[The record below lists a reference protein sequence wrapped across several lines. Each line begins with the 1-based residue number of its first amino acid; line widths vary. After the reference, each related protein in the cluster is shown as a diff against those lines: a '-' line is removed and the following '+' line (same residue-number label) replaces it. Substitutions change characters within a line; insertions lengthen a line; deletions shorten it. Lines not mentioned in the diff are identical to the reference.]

1 MKFLRLVALAFTV
14 LVLAG
19 CAHDFVRPAP
29 ETLKVGHSTKDD
41 VLKVAGNPTVKND
54 NIQLNGET
62 IQTLTYF
69 YVKGAKF
76 YGMIAPQRTLTY
88 SFFNNVLIGE
98 EFNSSF
104 DEESTNFEAEKAF
117 GIVKGKS
124 TKADVIAALGKP
136 AGDVRYPIIK
146 DKDGKGVVYEYTV
159 SRHGGLMMITT
170 QLVLVITLDANNVVS
185 EVSYKKNG
193 VEQIKS

>member
-1 MKFLRLVALAFTV
+1 MKLLRLVSLSVAV
-14 LVLAG
+14 LVLTG
-19 CAHDFVRPAP
+19 CAHDFVRPAQDAV
-29 ETLKVGHSTKDD
+29 LLGHSTKED

-54 NIQLNGET
+54 KIQINGEN

-76 YGMIAPQRTLTY
+76 YGLIAPQRTLTY

-117 GIVKGKS
+117 ILTKGKS

-136 AGDVRYPIIK
+136 AGEVRYPIIK
-146 DKDGKGVVYEYTV
+146 DKEGKGIVYEYTAT
-159 SRHGGLMMITT
+159 RNGGVVMITT
-170 QLVLVITLDANNVVS
+170 QLVLVITLDANNIVS
-185 EVSYKKNG
+185 DISYKKNG

>member
-1 MKFLRLVALAFTV
+1 MKLFRLVALAFA
-14 LVLAG
+14 VLAMTG

-29 ETLKVGHSTKDD
+29 DALKVGHSTKDE
-41 VLKVAGNPTVKND
+41 VLKVAGTPSFKND
-54 NIQLNGET
+54 KIEINGET
-62 IQTLTYF
+62 IQSITYS

-88 SFFNNVLIGE
+88 SFFNDVLIGD

-104 DEESTNFEAEKAF
+104 DEESTNFEAEKVF
-117 GIVKGKS
+117 GLVKGKS

-146 DKDGKGVVYEYTV
+146 DKNGKGIVYEYTV
-159 SRHGGLMMITT
+159 SRHGGIIMITT
-170 QLVLVITLDANNVVS
+170 QLVVVITLDANNVVTDI
-185 EVSYKKNG
+185 SYKKNG
-193 VEQIKS
+193 TEQIKS

>member
-1 MKFLRLVALAFTV
+1 MRFFRLVAIAFAV
-14 LVLAG
+14 LVMSG

-29 ETLKVGHSTKDD
+29 EVLKVGHSTKDD
-41 VLKVAGNPTVKND
+41 VLKVAGSPTVKND
-54 NIQLNGET
+54 KIQINGET
-62 IQTLTYF
+62 VQTFTYF

-76 YGMIAPQRTLTY
+76 YGLIAPQRTLTY
-88 SFFNNVLIGE
+88 SFFNDLLIGE

-104 DEESTNFEAEKAF
+104 DAESTNFEAEKVF
-117 GIVKGKS
+117 GLVKGKS
-124 TKADVIAALGKP
+124 TRADVIAALGKP

-159 SRHGGLMMITT
+159 TRHGGIIMIST
-170 QLVLVITLDANNVVS
+170 QLLLVVTLDANNVVS
-185 EVSYKKNG
+185 DISYKKNG

>member
-1 MKFLRLVALAFTV
+1 MS
-14 LVLAG
+14 G

-29 ETLKVGHSTKDD
+29 EVLKVGHSTKDE
-41 VLKVAGNPTVKND
+41 VLKVAGSPTVKND
-54 NIQLNGET
+54 KVQINGET

-76 YGMIAPQRTLTY
+76 YGLIAPQRTLTY
-88 SFFNNVLIGE
+88 SLFNDVLIGE

-104 DEESTNFEAEKAF
+104 DAESTNFEAEKVF
-117 GIVKGKS
+117 ELVKGKS

-146 DKDGKGVVYEYTV
+146 DKNGKGIVYEYTV
-159 SRHGGLMMITT
+159 SRHGGIIMITT
-170 QLVLVITLDANNVVS
+170 RLVVVITLDANNVVS
-185 EVSYKKNG
+185 DVSYMKNG

>member
-1 MKFLRLVALAFTV
+1 MKFFRLVALAFAV
-14 LVLAG
+14 LVMSG

-29 ETLKVGHSTKDD
+29 EALKVGHSTKDE
-41 VLKVAGNPTVKND
+41 VLKVAGSPMVKND
-54 NIQLNGET
+54 KVQINGET

-76 YGMIAPQRTLTY
+76 YGLIAPQRTLTY
-88 SFFNNVLIGE
+88 SLFNDVLIGE

-104 DEESTNFEAEKAF
+104 DAESTNFEAEKVF
-117 GIVKGKS
+117 ELVKGKS

-146 DKDGKGVVYEYTV
+146 DKNGKGIVYEYTV
-159 SRHGGLMMITT
+159 SRHGGIIMITT
-170 QLVLVITLDANNVVS
+170 RLVVVITLDANNVVS
-185 EVSYKKNG
+185 DVSYMKNG